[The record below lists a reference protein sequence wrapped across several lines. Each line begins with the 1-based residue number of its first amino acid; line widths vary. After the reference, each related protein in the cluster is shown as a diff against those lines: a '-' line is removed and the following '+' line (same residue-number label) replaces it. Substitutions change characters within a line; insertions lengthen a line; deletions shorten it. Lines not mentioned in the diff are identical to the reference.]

1 MKPELVMPEDYV
13 VPECNLPADHP
24 MRRQSVIV
32 TRVEQGWDIRIALPV
47 HLQLSD
53 EALAGQPI
61 AQRAEEIAMNLG
73 TMMTNDLWLEIVPLI
88 KETLCAAEPDDTAD
102 SEQEG

>member
-1 MKPELVMPEDYV
+1 MPENYA
-13 VPECNLPADHP
+13 VPVCNLPIDHP

-32 TRVEQGWDIRIALPV
+32 TRVEQGWDIRIALPM

-61 AQRAEEIAMNLG
+61 AQRAEEIAKNLG
-73 TMMTNDLWLEIVPLI
+73 VMMTNDLWLEIIPLV
-88 KETLCAAEPDDTAD
+88 KETLCAADGGASED
-102 SEQEG
+102 SA

>member
-1 MKPELVMPEDYV
+1 MKPELAWPEGYA

-32 TRVEQGWDIRIALPV
+32 TRVENGWDIRIALPV

-53 EALAGQPI
+53 RALAGQPI
-61 AQRAEEIAMNLG
+61 ATRAEEIAKNLG

-88 KETLCAAEPDDTAD
+88 KETLCAADGDGSPDP
-102 SEQEG
+102 EGR